1 MYTSIPACLL
11 NSNRL
16 PQKRYDQERLSKTWR
31 GQVESLLRGES
42 AKRKAL
48 DATLREALEVET
60 TQRLE
65 QMAMER
71 AQREQQQMKQVE
83 GVGFWRFWGLVVEV
97 GDFLGLH
104 FFWWE
109 KQLQMFDRKWDWL
122 QWKKTSASLQ
132 EELQKVLLERHEE
145 RLAERCVEQLAQLKE
160 QLAEEQ
166 GVDAL
171 GEAERMSPYLESTHI
186 WLEFPGKIWGSKVS
200 LDGNQE
206 TRNDITLPPSPNNA
220 FATPHV

>member
-1 MYTSIPACLL
+1 M
-11 NSNRL
+11 
-16 PQKRYDQERLSKTWR
+16 
-31 GQVESLLRGES
+31 ESLLRGES

-83 GVGFWRFWGLVVEV
+83 GVGFWSFFFGGVDEV
-97 GDFLGLH
+97 GDFFGVAFFLGGRRSYRCLTGS
-104 FFWWE
+104 E
-109 KQLQMFDRKWDWL
+109 FDFSE
-122 QWKKTSASLQ
+122 KTSASLQ
-132 EELQKVLLERHEE
+132 EELQKVLLERHKE

-171 GEAERMSPYLESTHI
+171 GEAERMS
-186 WLEFPGKIWGSKVS
+186 
-200 LDGNQE
+200 
-206 TRNDITLPPSPNNA
+206 NNNSGQLQSW
-220 FATPHV
+220 